1 MLKKVF
7 KSIYLNFIYLLIKI
21 YSFFIKQ
28 DKNQILFYPD
38 PIANKQSV
46 DVNNYTSECV
56 LFFFNYILKQKTSYK
71 YVLTYYQ
78 DYQKN
83 IPISKDINNVDLY
96 RQIYYPLQVRL
107 SVSYIINLFKYY
119 REYFSSHII
128 ITGDPLNS
136 ERLKKKTQKEFCISY
151 YVPFK
156 NDFLR
161 RPKKVS
167 NIDFVISGSKVC
179 SQIDSLASNIPY
191 EKYIPLGLPKWES
204 LLSPRYSKEKLY
216 SFFNFLN
223 SNSKII
229 IYTPTHRDYERND
242 TNKRGFL
249 GIDKEYDDLNEIL
262 KKHNTYLFVKLHA
275 TQNLSVIKNI
285 KDYSNIKVLKYKN
298 TYDYNLYDI
307 LPYSDLLISD
317 YTSTYF
323 DWLVLNKPAIF
334 YWYDFEKYKSTRGFS
349 WDPIENVCE
358 GEIAYSYEDLLEK
371 ITVFLEGKYKVNKQ
385 KIDYIKSLVL
395 GNNDNLGI
403 CDRILSFIKA
413 NE

>member
-1 MLKKVF
+1 M
-7 KSIYLNFIYLLIKI
+7 
-21 YSFFIKQ
+21 
-28 DKNQILFYPD
+28 
-38 PIANKQSV
+38 
-46 DVNNYTSECV
+46 
-56 LFFFNYILKQKTSYK
+56 
-71 YVLTYYQ
+71 
-78 DYQKN
+78 
-83 IPISKDINNVDLY
+83 
-96 RQIYYPLQVRL
+96 
-107 SVSYIINLFKYY
+107 
-119 REYFSSHII
+119 
-128 ITGDPLNS
+128 
-136 ERLKKKTQKEFCISY
+136 
-151 YVPFK
+151 
-156 NDFLR
+156 
-161 RPKKVS
+161 
-167 NIDFVISGSKVC
+167 
-179 SQIDSLASNIPY
+179 
-191 EKYIPLGLPKWES
+191 
-204 LLSPRYSKEKLY
+204 
-216 SFFNFLN
+216 
-223 SNSKII
+223 
-229 IYTPTHRDYERND
+229 
-242 TNKRGFL
+242 
-249 GIDKEYDDLNEIL
+249 NEIL